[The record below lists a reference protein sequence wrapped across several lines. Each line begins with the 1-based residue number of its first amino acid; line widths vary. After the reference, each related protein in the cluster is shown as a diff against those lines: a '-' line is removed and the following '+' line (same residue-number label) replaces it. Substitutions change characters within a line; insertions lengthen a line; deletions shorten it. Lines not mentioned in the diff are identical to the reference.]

1 MALAMTD
8 EQLGLCTDP
17 KTPMV
22 TAGPRSVWKTCEGR
36 TIGRNPDL

>member
-22 TAGPRSVWKTCEGR
+22 TVGPQNRMK
-36 TIGRNPDL
+36 NM